1 MALVRL
7 LWLALIFFCVDVTQ
21 SKRFFLAQR
30 SLSFVYG
37 RTPVFLFSCRE
48 LSRARVHDRNSRV
61 PSQILRTRS
70 NHQDRLGQSWI
81 DSPSASTS
89 HATKHRQ
96 QRAAAGPSIH
106 REVKPDTTLSSC
118 ALHPRL
124 WD

>member
-61 PSQILRTRS
+61 PSQILHTRPITKTG
-70 NHQDRLGQSWI
+70 LGKAGLTRQARALATLRNTGSREL
-81 DSPSASTS
+81 PPAPASIG
-89 HATKHRQ
+89 K
-96 QRAAAGPSIH
+96 
-106 REVKPDTTLSSC
+106 
-118 ALHPRL
+118 
-124 WD
+124 